1 MSSILSPKTPK
12 TPQHLPIGRPDTINR
27 TSSPSYFGLV
37 VDSSHRS
44 VSSSG
49 ARAPKTGL
57 SPPASAI
64 RSSAISPATTLPF
77 HSNTNTAELDA
88 FRQEVDR
95 RRKGSTN
102 DESAHD
108 PTSECHQESKPLSEK
123 EPPDA
128 GPTGEP
134 RRQTTPSP
142 RSKIQQE
149 EEAGPVARSPKR
161 MLSDFAID
169 HERPRRESPA
179 SFLPKNHQETGSPP
193 QKRHGMDA
201 KMPRLEGQLSLSHE
215 DMRVPSNIA
224 HHRSE
229 TLPDRLGPATPAFVT
244 PQHVVNLFESRVDE
258 VLLLDLRVVTQYGKS
273 CISGALNLCV
283 PTTLLKRQSY
293 TVLKLAE
300 TFGDHNQRAKFDR
313 WRSCRYIITY
323 EATCA
328 HMKDAASS
336 VNLIKKFLAE
346 GWDGESC
353 VIKGGFSDFASTF
366 PQYVQKSP
374 NRGESRKSIPS
385 LSLKTEE
392 TGVAPVIGGC
402 PMPATKN
409 AANPFFGNIR
419 QNMDLIGGVGQMP
432 VHFPAATDS
441 AAHDNLPSWLKKACD
456 RGDEGKIVADKFLEI
471 EKREQK
477 RMQEALS
484 DSVTYGTP
492 GAEFS
497 KKIRIAGLEKG
508 QKNRYNNIWPFEHSR
523 VRLDDDDEERSCD
536 YVNANFVNTSL
547 SKKNYIATQS
557 PIPATF
563 NDFWDM
569 VWQRDVRVIVMLTAE
584 NEGGQ
589 KKADNYWDQ
598 KRYGRL
604 KLKLVAEHKASLD
617 LAKIRQHRSRPAFNR
632 KRSSY
637 SGSSMA
643 TPRRLD
649 AATKTPQKDGGRDL
663 PHSPTDDKSY
673 VRVRNFTLAREDQPF
688 EPIREVTQLQYSSWP
703 DFGAPAHPA
712 DLLGLVEQC
721 DSVVKAHATG
731 RSPYERPMIVHCSA
745 GCGRTGTFCTVDSVL
760 EALKRKQAEPSS
772 EPKVKAKHPT
782 PMEVEDSGSPF
793 FPPSVASTKGSLNR
807 SSDSD
812 DIDLIEKT
820 VEELRL
826 QRISMV
832 QSLRQ
837 FVLCYE
843 TMLEW
848 ILGREQAGTA

>member
-1 MSSILSPKTPK
+1 MSSLLSSKTPK
-12 TPQHLPIGRPDTINR
+12 TPHQLPTSRADNNR
-27 TSSPSYFGLV
+27 SSSPSYFGLAI
-37 VDSSHRS
+37 DGSNGN

-49 ARAPKTGL
+49 VRAPKTGL

-77 HSNTNTAELDA
+77 HSNTNTSELDA
-88 FRQEVDR
+88 FRQEIDR
-95 RRKGSTN
+95 RRKGSVHDGRIHLHTADSGQDTKPPAVEAPTN
-102 DESAHD
+102 VAS
-108 PTSECHQESKPLSEK
+108 TV
-123 EPPDA
+123 
-128 GPTGEP
+128 EP
-134 RRQTTPSP
+134 RRQTPPSP

-169 HERPRRESPA
+169 HERPRRDSPA
-179 SFLPKNHQETGSPP
+179 SFLPTGLQDSGSPP
-193 QKRHGMDA
+193 QKKHGTEA
-201 KMPRLEGQLSLSHE
+201 KIPRLAGQLSMSHE

-229 TLPDRLGPATPAFVT
+229 TLPDRLEPASPAFVT
-244 PQHVVNLFESRVDE
+244 PQHVVNLLESRTDE
-258 VLLLDLRVVTQYGKS
+258 ILLLDLRVVTQYSKC
-273 CISGALNLCV
+273 CISGALSLCV

-293 TVLKLAE
+293 TVSKLAE
-300 TFGDHNQRAKFDR
+300 TFTDKKQRASFER
-313 WRSCRYIITY
+313 WRSYRYIITY
-323 EATCA
+323 EAACA

-336 VNLIKKFLAE
+336 VNLIKKFVAE

-353 VIKGGFSDFASTF
+353 VIKGGFNDFAATF

-374 NRGESRKSIPS
+374 NRGEAKRAAPS
-385 LSLKTEE
+385 LSLKPQEK
-392 TGVAPVIGGC
+392 GVAPVIGGC

-432 VHFPAATDS
+432 VQVPDTIQP
-441 AAHDNLPSWLKKACD
+441 AAHDNLPAWLKKACN
-456 RGDEGKIVADKFLEI
+456 RGDEGKLVADKFLEI
-471 EKREQK
+471 EKREMK

-484 DSVTYGTP
+484 DDVTYGTP
-492 GAEFS
+492 GAEPT
-497 KKIRIAGLEKG
+497 KKIRVAGIEKG

-523 VRLDDDDEERSCD
+523 VKLKDDEEERSCD
-536 YVNANFVNTSL
+536 YINASFVKTSF
-547 SKKNYIATQS
+547 SSKNYIATQC

-584 NEGGQ
+584 SEGGQ

-604 KLKLVAEHKASLD
+604 RLKLVAEHKASLD
-617 LAKIRQHRSRPAFNR
+617 LAKIRQHRSRPAFDR

-649 AATKTPQKDGGRDL
+649 AATKTPQKDGGKDS
-663 PHSPTDDKSY
+663 PHSPSDDKSH
-673 VRVRNFTLAREDQPF
+673 VRVRNFTLAHEDRPF
-688 EPIREVTQLQYSSWP
+688 EPIREITQLQYASWP

-721 DSVVKAHATG
+721 DAVVRANSAG
-731 RSPYERPMIVHCSA
+731 RLPYERPMVVHCSA
-745 GCGRTGTFCTVDSVL
+745 GCGRTGTFCTADSVL
-760 EALKRKQAEPSS
+760 DILKRRQAEPKLDVQSS
-772 EPKVKAKHPT
+772 AKQPT
-782 PMEVEDSGSPF
+782 PMEVEGSGSSF
-793 FPPSVASTKGSLNR
+793 FPTSTR
-807 SSDSD
+807 EQSSTQHIISD

-820 VEELRL
+820 VEEFRR

-848 ILGREQAGTA
+848 LLGREQMGKA